1 MTKSWRPQSTWPET
15 LYGGGY
21 TIYVPERAEM
31 KNMMLLNAILLRK
44 YCDAMPMIR
53 FVLLSA
59 MTLCEKLIVERING
73 ADTVTRAIVEI

>member
-1 MTKSWRPQSTWPET
+1 
-15 LYGGGY
+15 
-21 TIYVPERAEM
+21 
-31 KNMMLLNAILLRK
+31 
-44 YCDAMPMIR
+44 MIR